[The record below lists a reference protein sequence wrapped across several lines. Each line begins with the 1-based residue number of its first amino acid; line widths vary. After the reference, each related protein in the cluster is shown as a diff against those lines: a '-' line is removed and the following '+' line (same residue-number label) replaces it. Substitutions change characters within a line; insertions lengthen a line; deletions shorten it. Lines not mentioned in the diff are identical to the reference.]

1 MKRIAGA
8 FSHALISS
16 NHLRTFDV
24 HPRDRP
30 LFTIASANCFT
41 TPWLM
46 LRVCLRVCSGKRKRF
61 LFFFPFLFFSS
72 LFPLKPGHVN
82 NASEFFLEAGR
93 PKRIS
98 EYFQT
103 FVLIALTNRCQQRYC
118 ISPYPWNVTLRSV
131 DVTRYTR
138 IFVFTFRK
146 DTYFVIN
153 SNGRK

>member
-61 LFFFPFLFFSS
+61 LFFFLSFSFLFFSS

-82 NASEFFLEAGR
+82 NASEFFPPSSRLAVQSGFRNIFKRSFLLLSRTDANRGIVSLRTLE
-93 PKRIS
+93 
-98 EYFQT
+98 T
-103 FVLIALTNRCQQRYC
+103 
-118 ISPYPWNVTLRSV
+118 
-131 DVTRYTR
+131 
-138 IFVFTFRK
+138 
-146 DTYFVIN
+146 
-153 SNGRK
+153 